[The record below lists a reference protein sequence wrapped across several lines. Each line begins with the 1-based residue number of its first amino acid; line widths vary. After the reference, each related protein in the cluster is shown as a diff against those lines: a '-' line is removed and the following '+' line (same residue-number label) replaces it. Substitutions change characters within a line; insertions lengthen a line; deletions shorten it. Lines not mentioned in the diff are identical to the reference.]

1 MAWMQNMYRKFEAMC
16 LELDYILEQEGLEYV
31 NQLQTTG
38 ANVKQFCSEIMR
50 EVLSKPAEDT
60 MDGVASD
67 SCQVKNTAVD
77 RMSKEGIV
85 QDHFDMEPCNLRQP
99 LYSFSFE
106 PIKVTK
112 DDLSL
117 EEMVAAEIHEKLMS
131 SFKEIHSEEKQVQL
145 EKLDTPEE
153 KDLSI
158 SVFSSTSYD
167 LLESNSLTEVI
178 PIDKPSSKSVNLVYS
193 NESKLLLHFS
203 FPSID
208 ICNGWPTNLCSP
220 LTALVPEHSL
230 HELSHTMI
238 IPSQI
243 TLSALE
249 TADIVIK
256 ERSNY
261 DKIYFSYLL
270 TGQLDNSTEDA
281 ANLGLSC
288 TVKLDG
294 SCFVI
299 DCNELSSVS
308 SEAGQLWSSE
318 ERTANQVFNQEP
330 ARYRNLGPESSHR
343 REGFASSVITTP
355 DDSLSDSEWVIV

>member
-193 NESKLLLHFS
+193 NESK
-203 FPSID
+203 
-208 ICNGWPTNLCSP
+208 
-220 LTALVPEHSL
+220 VPELGFTS
-230 HELSHTMI
+230 T
-238 IPSQI
+238 
-243 TLSALE
+243 E
-249 TADIVIK
+249 TSTESI
-256 ERSNY
+256 R
-261 DKIYFSYLL
+261 
-270 TGQLDNSTEDA
+270 QLDNSTEDA

>member
-193 NESKLLLHFS
+193 NESKVPELGFTSTETSTESINKHFLLLLLS
-203 FPSID
+203 YSYTFPF
-208 ICNGWPTNLCSP
+208 PP
-220 LTALVPEHSL
+220 L
-230 HELSHTMI
+230 I
-238 IPSQI
+238 
-243 TLSALE
+243 SAM
-249 TADIVIK
+249 V
-256 ERSNY
+256 
-261 DKIYFSYLL
+261 
-270 TGQLDNSTEDA
+270 
-281 ANLGLSC
+281 GLQ
-288 TVKLDG
+288 TYV
-294 SCFVI
+294 
-299 DCNELSSVS
+299 
-308 SEAGQLWSSE
+308 A
-318 ERTANQVFNQEP
+318 P
-330 ARYRNLGPESSHR
+330 
-343 REGFASSVITTP
+343 
-355 DDSLSDSEWVIV
+355 

>member
-1 MAWMQNMYRKFEAMC
+1 
-16 LELDYILEQEGLEYV
+16 
-31 NQLQTTG
+31 
-38 ANVKQFCSEIMR
+38 MR

-249 TADIVIK
+249 T
-256 ERSNY
+256 
-261 DKIYFSYLL
+261 
-270 TGQLDNSTEDA
+270 GQLDNSTEDA

>member
-1 MAWMQNMYRKFEAMC
+1 
-16 LELDYILEQEGLEYV
+16 
-31 NQLQTTG
+31 
-38 ANVKQFCSEIMR
+38 MR

-67 SCQVKNTAVD
+67 SCQVKNIEVD
-77 RMSKEGIV
+77 KMSKEGIV

-99 LYSFSFE
+99 LYSFSVE
-106 PIKVTK
+106 RIKATK

-117 EEMVAAEIHEKLMS
+117 EEMVVAEIHEKSMS
-131 SFKEIHSEEKQVQL
+131 IFKEIHSEEKQVQL

-158 SVFSSTSYD
+158 SVLSSTSYD

-193 NESKLLLHFS
+193 NESK
-203 FPSID
+203 
-208 ICNGWPTNLCSP
+208 
-220 LTALVPEHSL
+220 VPELGFTSS
-230 HELSHTMI
+230 ET
-238 IPSQI
+238 
-243 TLSALE
+243 SAE
-249 TADIVIK
+249 SI
-256 ERSNY
+256 R
-261 DKIYFSYLL
+261 
-270 TGQLDNSTEDA
+270 QLDNSTEDA

-288 TVKLDG
+288 TGKLDG

-308 SEAGQLWSSE
+308 SEAGQLWSSK

>member
-16 LELDYILEQEGLEYV
+16 LELDYVLEQEGLEYV

-60 MDGVASD
+60 MDDVASD
-67 SCQVKNTAVD
+67 SCQVKNTEVD
-77 RMSKEGIV
+77 KMSKEGIV
-85 QDHFDMEPCNLRQP
+85 QDHFDMEPCNLRQ
-99 LYSFSFE
+99 LLHSFSVE
-106 PIKVTK
+106 PIKDTK

-117 EEMVAAEIHEKLMS
+117 EEMVVAEIHEKSVS
-131 SFKEIHSEEKQVQL
+131 SFKEIHSDEKQVQF
-145 EKLDTPEE
+145 KLDNPEE

-193 NESKLLLHFS
+193 NESK
-203 FPSID
+203 
-208 ICNGWPTNLCSP
+208 
-220 LTALVPEHSL
+220 VPELGFTSS
-230 HELSHTMI
+230 ET
-238 IPSQI
+238 
-243 TLSALE
+243 SAE
-249 TADIVIK
+249 SI
-256 ERSNY
+256 R
-261 DKIYFSYLL
+261 
-270 TGQLDNSTEDA
+270 QLDNSTEDA

-308 SEAGQLWSSE
+308 SEAGQLWSSK
-318 ERTANQVFNQEP
+318 ERTANQVFNQGP
-330 ARYRNLGPESSHR
+330 ARRRNLGPESSNR

>member
-1 MAWMQNMYRKFEAMC
+1 
-16 LELDYILEQEGLEYV
+16 
-31 NQLQTTG
+31 
-38 ANVKQFCSEIMR
+38 MR

-167 LLESNSLTEVI
+167 LLE
-178 PIDKPSSKSVNLVYS
+178 
-193 NESKLLLHFS
+193 
-203 FPSID
+203 
-208 ICNGWPTNLCSP
+208 
-220 LTALVPEHSL
+220 
-230 HELSHTMI
+230 
-238 IPSQI
+238 
-243 TLSALE
+243 
-249 TADIVIK
+249 
-256 ERSNY
+256 R
-261 DKIYFSYLL
+261 
-270 TGQLDNSTEDA
+270 QLDNSTEDA

>member
-16 LELDYILEQEGLEYV
+16 LELDCILEPEGLEYV

-50 EVLSKPAEDT
+50 EVLPKPAEDT
-60 MDGVASD
+60 ADGVASD
-67 SCQVKNTAVD
+67 SCQVKNTEVD
-77 RMSKEGIV
+77 KMSKEGIF
-85 QDHFDMEPCNLRQP
+85 QDHFDMEPCNPRQP
-99 LYSFSFE
+99 LYSFSVE

-117 EEMVAAEIHEKLMS
+117 EEMVVAEIHEKSMS

-158 SVFSSTSYD
+158 SVLSSTSYD

-178 PIDKPSSKSVNLVYS
+178 PIDKPSSKSVNLIYS
-193 NESKLLLHFS
+193 NESK
-203 FPSID
+203 
-208 ICNGWPTNLCSP
+208 
-220 LTALVPEHSL
+220 VPELGFTSS
-230 HELSHTMI
+230 ET
-238 IPSQI
+238 
-243 TLSALE
+243 SAE
-249 TADIVIK
+249 SI
-256 ERSNY
+256 R
-261 DKIYFSYLL
+261 
-270 TGQLDNSTEDA
+270 QLDNSTEDA

-308 SEAGQLWSSE
+308 SEAGQLWSSK
-318 ERTANQVFNQEP
+318 ERTANQVSNQGP